1 MTNPQQSEPERPTR
15 RRRRRRL
22 IKVGLTLGSVLV
34 LTGAGAAWWGWIFL
48 NERFSP
54 WASAELSKALKRPV
68 NVGEI
73 EGLTFSGI
81 RVGPS
86 SIPPIPTETDSLALE
101 SVEVR
106 FNLLDLLRREL
117 NLDVVLE
124 NAEGYF
130 EQNAE
135 LEWIDVDFE
144 TLQPER
150 DREPIIEVK
159 PGTIGLRDSR
169 LTLTPYSEPDLPRV
183 TVRLQNV
190 QADVDFIAPE
200 VEVRAGGGAPEV
212 QAQQIDFDAT
222 ADSAVRGSLAI
233 AGSILLPPAPE
244 DGDTSLLP
252 PDLPR
257 PLVQIS
263 SWIERFDQVGRA
275 WALPSALAQAQNTD
289 EEQNNAEDEYD
300 PTVDRRVRLNIRAQ
314 DAQAPEIAAI
324 VFSLFEDKP
333 PITITK
339 GDVSGNVVIDVLPNE
354 RPLVTGTGRV
364 ADGAVV
370 VKGLPVPIESIT
382 GLGRFQGRSLAL
394 DPTSFSFGEVTATAQ
409 GLVDFIDGYALTG
422 RVNPFTVAQI
432 SELFEFTTPVPVEG
446 AFAATFNLTGPLGN
460 PNVSANLA
468 SQGVT
473 TLDRVQL
480 AALGADI
487 SFSPEALVIDSF
499 RAVPLEGGEL
509 VGSGRYT
516 RGETGILTLTA
527 QGRDLPGDAL
537 GRPYGLPE
545 AITLGPVFLEAGISG
560 PIDRLQG
567 AASWRAPAGDYPA
580 RGDIAIAGN
589 TLRFT
594 DTFVQVGGGTISG
607 DGVLA
612 NRVWNASLQARGIQ
626 VGRFT
631 PRLDGVVS
639 GSFDLAGDLRTPG
652 LENIQGQGDAVVALT
667 GGTLIG
673 TAALSGGNWN
683 TAFQA
688 RDVQLN
694 QFLPAATGT
703 ASGDFQLAGS
713 LADLSPEGIRGQGDA
728 VFALAGGSVTG
739 QGQLSNG
746 AWNATVQ
753 GSNVQLGQFSPT
765 LQGTAGGQ
773 FALSGDLNN
782 LTLAGIRGQG
792 DLQLS
797 DGLATAAPRFPQLA
811 AVQEPLIGTVA
822 WNGSQLQIQEAR
834 SAGLLISGTVTPQLT
849 GPGTPTLG
857 SIDLALQA
865 REFNLAA
872 LPVPNQVPV
881 SGLASFDG
889 RLSGSLANLNLV
901 GDARLA
907 DLAVSNLRFEPL
919 LAGPVAWSTAQG
931 GDINLQ
937 GTQDTL
943 QVTYAD
949 NRNLSFNI
957 RAGESVAFGGVEN
970 SILRADV
977 QQFPLDILNL
987 PPGGI
992 AGLGTVR
999 GTVQTATVTGNLDQ
1013 ATLSGNVDISN
1024 LSLGYI
1030 SLDRFRGQLAYADE
1044 TLALTGG
1051 RFQVEEGEYLVTGRF
1066 SQRGE
1071 PQLVAEVTA
1080 QNAEIQDI
1088 LTTLQFFELAD
1099 FERGLRSPD
1108 WFRAYTPEEIATALP
1123 TSPTGDTT
1131 APLWEQ
1137 LRRLSELLELED
1149 IIATQEEASPLPP
1162 LEELAGKFSGNLSIS
1177 GSLPADFTV
1186 GFDLAGQNW
1195 TWGNTYQVDQ
1205 ILATGRYADGVLRLD
1220 PARFASN
1227 VATNEGELTP
1237 ASLTLSGEIGL
1248 NAQDQ
1253 TPRTLSA
1260 IAQNVPL
1267 SSLRQPLRLPTSIEG
1282 RLNADTALTGSLANP
1297 QLRGV
1302 LSLADAT
1309 INNNPVQSAQ
1319 ARFIYQD
1326 ARLNLESALVVDN
1339 PEDPLTLVASVPY
1352 RLPFAQQQALS
1363 PDLAIDINV
1372 RDEGI
1377 GLLNLFSREVAWES
1391 GQGTVNLTVRGRWG
1405 DGQAVPEIQTLAGFA
1420 TLEEATVRAQILPEP
1435 LTNLNGQVRFE
1446 GDRIIVDQLAGQF
1459 SQGEVIARGAL
1470 PLLNPIVSNFPAP
1483 IEGAEL
1489 TPVEFPTAADVSDVP
1504 LTVDAQN
1511 VRLNFKGIYDGRVD
1525 GRIQVGGSVFL
1536 FGTLINGPVVLSEGQ
1551 LSLPDPTVA
1560 DATTIAQTTATRT
1573 TQGNFQLPP
1582 PAFDDLEL
1590 LLAENV
1596 RIAVGGVVDVAAEGG
1611 VTINGIFPA
1620 VRPEG
1625 RIRLPSGR
1633 ISLVTTSFR
1642 LTGDDNYAEF
1652 RPNLGLDPYLRA
1664 TLQTAVPASSGN
1676 TTLVQSSPFPRN
1688 EVPDFQGNRLGLNQ
1702 GGIET
1707 VRIQAQVDGPASQ
1720 VAQLRGVTL
1729 TSTPTRSEGE
1739 IVTLI
1744 SGGFLTAL
1752 ESTLGSVGGTG
1763 DGFQGLIALAGTALL
1778 NNVQDLLGTAL
1789 NLTELRLFSTTPPGG
1804 QGTGTAL
1811 DFGGEVGFALSP
1823 TISLSVQKVF
1833 TNVTPAQFNV
1843 RYRINDQFL
1852 LRGTTSYENFREN
1865 SGLLLEYES
1874 RF

>member
-1 MTNPQQSEPERPTR
+1 M
-15 RRRRRRL
+15 
-22 IKVGLTLGSVLV
+22 
-34 LTGAGAAWWGWIFL
+34 
-48 NERFSP
+48 
-54 WASAELSKALKRPV
+54 KRPV

-81 RVGPS
+81 RVGSS

-101 SVEVR
+101 SAEVR

-130 EQNAE
+130 EQNAQ

-144 TLQPER
+144 ELRPER
-150 DREPIIEVK
+150 DREPIIEAK
-159 PGTIGLRDSR
+159 PGTIRLRNSR
-169 LTLTPYSEPDLPRV
+169 LTLVPYSEPGLPRV
-183 TVRLQNV
+183 TVGLQNV
-190 QADVDFIAPE
+190 QADIDFIAPQ
-200 VEVRAGGGAPEV
+200 VEVRAGGAAPEI
-212 QAQQIDFDAT
+212 QAQQIDFEAT
-222 ADSAVRGSLAI
+222 ADSTVRGNLAI
-233 AGSILLPPAPE
+233 AGSILLPQTSEA
-244 DGDTSLLP
+244 GTTSLLP
-252 PDLPR
+252 PDLPT
-257 PLVQIS
+257 PLLQLS
-263 SWIERFDQVGRA
+263 SWVKRFDQVGRA
-275 WALPSALAQAQNTD
+275 WALPPALAQIP
-289 EEQNNAEDEYD
+289 EDEYD

-324 VFSLFEDKP
+324 VFSIFEDKP
-333 PITITK
+333 PITVTG

-354 RPLVTGTGRV
+354 RPLVNGTTRV
-364 ADGAVV
+364 AGGSVV
-370 VKGLPVPIESIT
+370 IRALPVPVENIT
-382 GLGRFQGRSLAL
+382 GLGRFQGRTLAL
-394 DPTSFSFGEVTATAQ
+394 DPTTFSLGEVTATTQ
-409 GLVDFIDGYALTG
+409 GLIDFIDGYALTG
-422 RVNPFTVAQI
+422 QVSPFTLAQI

-446 AFAATFNLTGPLGN
+446 AFAATFDLTGPLGN
-460 PNVSANLA
+460 PYLSANLA

-480 AALGADI
+480 AAVGADI
-487 SFSPEALVIDSF
+487 SFDPEALVIDSF

-545 AITLGPVFLEAGISG
+545 AVTLGPVFLEAGISG

-567 AASWRAPAGDYPA
+567 AASWRAPSGDYPA

-594 DTFVQVGGGTISG
+594 DTFVQVGGGTLSG

-612 NRVWNASLQARGIQ
+612 NGAWNASLQARGIQ

-639 GSFDLAGDLRTPG
+639 GSFDLAGNLRTPG
-652 LENIQGQGDAVVALT
+652 LENVQGQGDATVALT

-673 TAALSGGNWN
+673 TAALAGGSWN

-694 QFLPAATGT
+694 QFLPEATGT
-703 ASGDFQLAGS
+703 ATGNFQLAGT
-713 LADLSPEGIRGQGDA
+713 LADLSPQGIRGQGDA
-728 VFALAGGSVTG
+728 TFAIAGGTVTG

-746 AWNATVQ
+746 AWNANLQ
-753 GSNVQLGQFSPT
+753 GDSVQLGQFSPAF
-765 LQGTAGGQ
+765 QGTAGGQ

-792 DLQLS
+792 NLLLS
-797 DGLATAAPRFPQLA
+797 DGLATAAPQFPQLA
-811 AVQEPLIGTVA
+811 AVQEPLAGTVA

-834 SAGLLISGTVTPQLT
+834 SAGLLVSGTVTPQLT
-849 GPGTPTLG
+849 GPGAPTLG
-857 SIDLALQA
+857 SVDLALQA

-872 LPVPNQVPV
+872 LPVPNRVPV

-889 RLSGSLANLNLV
+889 RLSGSLANLNLT
-901 GDARLA
+901 GDARLL

-937 GTQDTL
+937 GTRDTL
-943 QVTYAD
+943 RVTYAD

-957 RAGESVAFGGVEN
+957 RAGESVAFGGIEN

-977 QQFPLDILNL
+977 REFPLDILNL

-999 GTVQTATVTGNLDQ
+999 GNVRTATVTGDLDR
-1013 ATLSGNVDISN
+1013 ATLFGNVDVED
-1024 LSLGYI
+1024 LRLGYI
-1030 SLDRFRGQLAYADE
+1030 NLDGFQGQLAYANQ

-1051 RFQVEEGEYLVTGRF
+1051 RFQVNEGNYLVTGRF
-1066 SQRGE
+1066 NQRGE

-1088 LTTLQFFELAD
+1088 LTTLQFFELED
-1099 FERGLRSPD
+1099 FERGGRPPE
-1108 WFRAYTPEEIATALP
+1108 WFRDYTPEEIAAALP
-1123 TSPTGDTT
+1123 TSPTGDAT

-1149 IIATQEEASPLPP
+1149 IIAEREDASPLPP
-1162 LEELAGKFSGNLSIS
+1162 LSELAGKFSGNLSIS
-1177 GSLPADFTV
+1177 GSLPADLAV

-1205 ILATGRYADGVLRLD
+1205 VLAAGRYADGVLRLD

-1227 VATNEGELTP
+1227 VAANEGGLTP
-1237 ASLTLSGEIGL
+1237 ASLTLNGEIGL
-1248 NAQDQ
+1248 NPQDT

-1267 SSLRQPLRLPTSIEG
+1267 SSLRQPLRLPNSIEG

-1309 INNNPVQSAQ
+1309 INNNPVDSAQ

-1363 PDLAIDINV
+1363 PELAIDVNV

-1377 GLLNLFSREVAWES
+1377 ALLNLFTREVAWES
-1391 GQGTVNLTVRGRWG
+1391 GRGAVNLTVRGRWE
-1405 DGQAVPEIQTLAGFA
+1405 DAQAVPEIETLAGFA
-1420 TLEEATVRAQILPEP
+1420 TFEEATVRAQILPEP
-1435 LTNLNGQVRFE
+1435 LTNLNGQVRFQ

-1459 SQGEVIARGAL
+1459 SQGDLMARGAL

-1483 IEGAEL
+1483 PEDARL
-1489 TPVEFPTAADVSDVP
+1489 TPVEFPTAADVANVP

-1511 VRLNFKGIYDGRVD
+1511 IRLNFKGIYDGRVD
-1525 GRIQVGGSVFL
+1525 GRVQVGGSVFL
-1536 FGTLINGPVVLSEGQ
+1536 FGPLINGPVVLSEGQ
-1551 LSLPDPTVA
+1551 LSLPDTSVA
-1560 DATTIAQTTATRT
+1560 DVTAAQTSATRT
-1573 TQGNFQLPP
+1573 TQGTFQLPP

-1590 LLAENV
+1590 LLAENI

-1611 VTINGIFPA
+1611 ITINGIFPA

-1633 ISLVTTSFR
+1633 ISLLTADFR
-1642 LTGDDNYAEF
+1642 LTGDENFAEF
-1652 RPNLGLDPYLRA
+1652 RPNSGLDPYLRA
-1664 TLQTAVPASSGN
+1664 TLQTAVPASVGA
-1676 TTLVQSSPFPRN
+1676 TTLVQASPFPRN

-1707 VRIQAQVDGPASQ
+1707 VRIRAQVDGPASQ

-1729 TSTPTRSEGE
+1729 TSTPARSQGE

-1778 NNVQDLLGTAL
+1778 NNIQDILGTAL

-1823 TISLSVQKVF
+1823 TISLSVQKIF

-1843 RYRINDQFL
+1843 RYRINDQFV
-1852 LRGTTSYENFREN
+1852 LRGTTSYESFREN